1 MEEWGFKEKKAEK
14 HLKKKNFTFGVG
26 SSSHNSGNRPITS
39 IVDRSAFTAARADG
53 GADAAH
59 GGHGRKYGGCVDLVR
74 NEFSAFDETYW
85 SVQSLDVYRRADAPV
100 LGLQQVM
107 GFVGL

>member
-1 MEEWGFKEKKAEK
+1 M
-14 HLKKKNFTFGVG
+14 
-26 SSSHNSGNRPITS
+26 
-39 IVDRSAFTAARADG
+39 
-53 GADAAH
+53 
-59 GGHGRKYGGCVDLVR
+59 DLVR